1 MSHQNFPKR
10 GFCNSRTVRGQ
21 KKRRGGVGSFKRRG
35 HLVLRGDDWLKRP
48 QTRDL
53 VAWERP
59 RGPAAGCTQ
68 LRGACWG
75 GAGVCGNAAQAQQFS
90 AEPPAP
96 LPPRSVSAAP
106 LAQPGLRRPAARTMG
121 QCGITSSKTVL
132 VFLNL
137 IFWVSWRA
145 ARAGGGL
152 GAARGDQAGAG
163 ASRGV
168 ARALRPRSPWW
179 GPSGA
184 GRRPGR
190 CRPEVWGGLR
200 PAGTVPGYAGPRDA
214 SLRGALF
221 SWLSLF
227 LSGRQ
232 ARNGTLPV
240 SRVRCLCLSPRRASC
255 CPQVM

>member
-1 MSHQNFPKR
+1 MAEAAADAGLSCLGTAR
-10 GFCNSRTVRGQ
+10 GACGGLHAAARCLLG
-21 KKRRGGVGSFKRRG
+21 RRGGLREGGS
-35 HLVLRGDDWLKRP
+35 
-48 QTRDL
+48 
-53 VAWERP
+53 
-59 RGPAAGCTQ
+59 GPAVLSGAAGAIASS
-68 LRGACWG
+68 LGERRSARP
-75 GAGVCGNAAQAQQFS
+75 AG
-90 AEPPAP
+90 PP
-96 LPPRSVSAAP
+96 
-106 LAQPGLRRPAARTMG
+106 PAARTMG

-145 ARAGGGL
+145 ARVGGGL
-152 GAARGDQAGAG
+152 CAARGDQAGAG

-184 GRRPGR
+184 RRRPR
-190 CRPEVWGGLR
+190 RWRAEVWGGLR

-221 SWLSLF
+221 AGLS

-240 SRVRCLCLSPRRASC
+240 SRVRCLCLSPRRASG